1 MFGKYPFAYIISS
14 IILFFVLACVMTP
27 AGLTQVPEQPVSTTN
42 PDLFATMVA
51 EASGALLTQTAEA
64 AALVS
69 SPTPDLLS
77 PNDAPLTAP
86 TETPVTSLAGTSL
99 SRLEDGS
106 TQFIDTIA
114 GISLTIPAGW
124 LVMRLNEPEFYQ
136 VWELTVDDPIL
147 QSDLEGILNLDPAQY
162 RLHAFNTQ
170 PDYVYQGE
178 GSKIIFIFVRDDVR
192 TLEQIAE
199 DEKQP
204 EVFTEYALISSEF
217 QVRSDG
223 LQLFMIEE
231 QWQGT
236 SSTNEQVMIYDK
248 SVIFKVQS
256 GTVMIDLF
264 VPANISYE
272 VIPAF
277 DQMIEQMTPFIP

>member
-1 MFGKYPFAYIISS
+1 MLGKYPFAYIVSS
-14 IILFFVLACVMTP
+14 ITLLFVLACVMTP
-27 AGLTQVPEQPVSTTN
+27 AVLTQEPQQPVSTTN

-69 SPTPDLLS
+69 SPTSDLLS
-77 PNDAPLTAP
+77 PNDAPLTAL

-204 EVFTEYALISSEF
+204 EVFTDYALISSGF

-236 SSTNEQVMIYDK
+236 SSTDEQVMIYDK

-277 DQMIEQMTPFIP
+277 DHMIEQMSLFIP

>member
-1 MFGKYPFAYIISS
+1 MLGKYPFAYIISS
-14 IILFFVLACVMTP
+14 ITLLFVLACVMTP
-27 AGLTQVPEQPVSTTN
+27 AVLTQEPEQPVSTTN

-69 SPTPDLLS
+69 SPTSNLLS
-77 PNDAPLTAP
+77 PDDAPLTAS

-147 QSDLEGILNLDPAQY
+147 QSDLEDILNLDPAQY

-178 GSKIIFIFVRDDVR
+178 GSKIIFIFVKDDVR

-199 DEKQP
+199 DEQQP
-204 EVFTEYALISSEF
+204 EVFTDYALISSGF

-236 SSTNEQVMIYDK
+236 SSTDEQVMIYDK

-277 DQMIEQMTPFIP
+277 DHMIEQMSLFIP

>member
-1 MFGKYPFAYIISS
+1 MLGKYPFAYIISS
-14 IILFFVLACVMTP
+14 ITLLLVLACVMTP
-27 AGLTQVPEQPVSTTN
+27 AVLTQEPEQPVSTTN

-64 AALVS
+64 ATLVS

-77 PNDAPLTAP
+77 PDDAPLTAP
-86 TETPVTSLAGTSL
+86 TETPVISLAGTSL

-147 QSDLEGILNLDPAQY
+147 QSDLEDILNLDPAQY

-178 GSKIIFIFVRDDVR
+178 GSKIIFIFVKDDVR

-204 EVFTEYALISSEF
+204 EVFTDYALISSGF

-236 SSTNEQVMIYDK
+236 SSTDEQVMIYDK

-277 DQMIEQMTPFIP
+277 DHMIEQMSLFIP